1 METVHLKPVKLSEIL
16 PTLAV
21 LDKAFL
27 TEDPAAAVECSMG
40 PLSLADKTGV
50 NDGAPLI
57 MDVVGSPGARVTVIG
72 QAGGFV
78 WDRIT

>member
-40 PLSLADKTGV
+40 PLSPSDRLGINGNTAII
-50 NDGAPLI
+50 L
-57 MDVVGSPGARVTVIG
+57 DVVGCPGARVTLEH
-72 QAGGFV
+72 
-78 WDRIT
+78 DTTTRT